1 MESNKRAL
9 DEAVSILYSNLKDT
23 IFTTMSSPEMKSMLS
38 HYKAMREE
46 LGAADAK
53 DYQKGLKKLG
63 QGIQVSL

>member
-1 MESNKRAL
+1 
-9 DEAVSILYSNLKDT
+9 
-23 IFTTMSSPEMKSMLS
+23 MLS

-46 LGAADAK
+46 LGAEDAK